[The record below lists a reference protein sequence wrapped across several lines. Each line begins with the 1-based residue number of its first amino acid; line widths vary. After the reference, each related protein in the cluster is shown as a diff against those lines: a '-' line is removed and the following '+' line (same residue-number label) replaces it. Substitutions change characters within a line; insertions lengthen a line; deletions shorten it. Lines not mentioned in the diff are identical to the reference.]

1 MPTPR
6 MLSIAALLLLALIGC
21 APGTQTPIQN
31 TASPSPTPTEEPT
44 AAPIQG
50 GIQ

>member
-6 MLSIAALLLLALIGC
+6 TLSIAALLLLALIGC
-21 APGTQTPIQN
+21 APGSHTPIQSA
-31 TASPSPTPTEEPT
+31 ASPSPTPTEEPT
-44 AAPIQG
+44 AAPIVG